1 MKNTI
6 KLLSLL
12 IALLIIFT
20 SCNLTGAPTSTET
33 EETLFECE
41 SHTDVDDNG
50 FCDIC
55 NISVIVYI
63 DFYAINDLHGKFD
76 DTASNEGVD
85 ELTSYLKKMSETDDH
100 TIFLS
105 SGDMW
110 QGSSESNLTKG
121 LIMTDWM
128 NSLDFVSMTLG
139 NHEFDWGEEYIESN
153 AELAEFP
160 LLAINIFDRKTNKRV
175 DYCDSSVIVERGG
188 VQIGI
193 IGAIGD
199 CYSSISA
206 DKTTD
211 IYFKTGSQLTE
222 LVKAESERLR
232 SLGVDYIV
240 YSIHDGFEQNKKYTY
255 SASDQDIRQYYNSV
269 LSDGYVDLVFEGHT
283 HKSYVLIDS
292 EGVYHIQNGG
302 ENNGISHVEIKYNY
316 VTDSSGVNK
325 AEIVSKRTYTAY
337 DDDPLVDKLLEK
349 YSEMIAQ
356 GNITLG
362 QNDRFRDDEEVE
374 ALVARLYFEA
384 GFEKWS
390 SQNNI
395 VLGGGF
401 IRTRS
406 PYNLSAGTVKY
417 SDIQSLLPFDNQI
430 VLCSVKG
437 RDLLDKYIN
446 TDNPDYFVFYGEYG
460 NSIKNNID
468 ANATYYIV
476 CDSYTS
482 SYAYNRL
489 TVIDTYAPDVYARDL
504 VAEFIK
510 NGGWTTTK

>member
-6 KLLSLL
+6 NILSLL

-20 SCNLTGAPTSTET
+20 SCDLTGAKTGTET
-33 EETLFECE
+33 EGALSECE
-41 SHTDVDDNG
+41 THTDADDNG

-55 NISVIVYI
+55 NVSVIVYI

-85 ELTSYLKKMSETDDH
+85 ELTTYLKKMRADDDH
-100 TIFLS
+100 SIFLS

-121 LIMTDWM
+121 MLMTEWM
-128 NSLDFVSMTLG
+128 NSLDFASMTLG
-139 NHEFDWGEEYIESN
+139 NHEFDWGEEYIEAN

-160 LLAINIFDRKTNKRV
+160 FLAINIFDRKTNERV
-175 DYCDSSVIVERGG
+175 DYCEASVIVDCGG

-206 DKTTD
+206 DKTTN

-232 SLGVDYIV
+232 ALGVDYIV
-240 YSIHDGFEQNKKYTY
+240 YSIHDGFEQNKKYIY
-255 SASDQDIRQYYNSV
+255 SASDLEIKEYYNTV

-283 HKSYVLIDS
+283 HKSYVLVDS
-292 EGVYHIQNGG
+292 EGIYHMQNGG

-325 AEIVSKRTYTAY
+325 AEIVSNKAYTAF
-337 DDDPLVDKLLEK
+337 DDDPIVDELLEK
-349 YSEMIAQ
+349 YDEMIAK
-356 GNITLG
+356 GNVTLG

-390 SQNNI
+390 SQYEI

-417 SDIQSLLPFDNQI
+417 GDIQSLLPFDNQI

-437 RDLLDKYIN
+437 RDLLEKFIN
-446 TDNPDYFVFYGEYG
+446 TDNSDYFVFYGEYG
-460 NSIKNNID
+460 NAVKNDID
-468 ANATYYIV
+468 PNATYYIV

-489 TVIDTYAPDVYARDL
+489 TVVDTYAPDVYARDL

-510 NGGWTTTK
+510 NGGWTNTK